1 MGLSNFNPSTGR
13 VVKKQ
18 FTLNMRVVI
27 LLAVVAAAVC
37 DFVPVPFDTCDK
49 IDVVTAVA
57 LEPCEKV
64 GGLCPLVRG
73 KNVTLQF
80 KFKAPANSQK
90 LTAQVHGK
98 IGFVWVP
105 FPIKEKD
112 VCGEKFG
119 VTCPIQAG
127 TEYTMHYMLH
137 VETYFPAISV
147 AVKWELIGDNNVPMT
162 CLVFQTKLT

>member
-73 KNVTLQF
+73 KNVTLQL
-80 KFKAPANSQK
+80 KFTVRSDSS
-90 LTAQVHGK
+90 
-98 IGFVWVP
+98 GFLSRS
-105 FPIKEKD
+105 KKR
-112 VCGEKFG
+112 
-119 VTCPIQAG
+119 T
-127 TEYTMHYMLH
+127 
-137 VETYFPAISV
+137 S
-147 AVKWELIGDNNVPMT
+147 AVKSSASHVRSRLARNTLCAT
-162 CLVFQTKLT
+162 CYTRKPTSRPSASLSNGS